1 MSKPTPAVIGID
13 VGGTK
18 IAAGMVLLP
27 EGRLVHRRR
36 IPTAPQRGGQTVFL
50 DVLHLVDELVAEARF
65 EGRSIQGIG
74 LGICELVSREGRLL
88 SSACLDWTKI
98 PVLERLST
106 IAPAVMEAD
115 VRAAALGE
123 ARMGAGKPYR
133 QFIYITV
140 GTGIACSWVLDGVPF
155 LGARG
160 ATGTMASTPL
170 GVVCERC
177 GHVHRQTLEQIA
189 SGPALVE
196 RFNRQSQP
204 HLDSA
209 AAVLAAAGRDEAAL
223 EIIQSAAE
231 ALGAHVG
238 MLVNVLDPEAVVVGG
253 GLGSVTGMYWD
264 YFLES
269 ARRHIW
275 SDVHRGLPILQAGLG
290 ADAGLI
296 GAALAA
302 DRHAAQ
308 VRASAPKADIAE
320 D

>member
-1 MSKPTPAVIGID
+1 MSKPSPAVIGID

-27 EGRLVHRRR
+27 EGRLLHRRR
-36 IPTAPQRGGQTVFL
+36 VPTAPQRGGQTVFL

-65 EGRSIQGIG
+65 EGRTIHGIG
-74 LGICELVSREGRLL
+74 LGLCELISKEGRIL
-88 SSACLDWTKI
+88 SNACIDWTKI

-106 IAPAVMEAD
+106 IAPAVVEAD
-115 VRAAALGE
+115 VRAAALAE
-123 ARMGAGKPYR
+123 ARFGAGRPFR

-160 ATGTMASTPL
+160 ATGTMGSTPL

-189 SGPALVE
+189 SGPALVQ
-196 RFNRQSQP
+196 RFNQQCQQ
-204 HLDSA
+204 HVDSA
-209 AAVLAAAGRDEAAL
+209 AAVLAAAGRDEVAL
-223 EIIQSAAE
+223 EVIQSSAE

-238 MLVNVLDPEAVVVGG
+238 MLVNVLDPEAIIVGG
-253 GLGSVTGMYWD
+253 GLGSVTGLYWD

-290 ADAGLI
+290 ADSGII

-302 DRHAAQ
+302 ARHAVQ
-308 VRASAPKADIAE
+308 IQASAPPVDTAE